1 MAKSVSPEAISMIM
15 SNPTPDSSAVHPE
28 IVVQVLD
35 IKYAGNRYT
44 LDFSHF
50 KLMVA
55 NTLVLLCTKSLEA
68 VVLGQKLYHQFQWQE
83 RK

>member
-35 IKYAGNRYT
+35 IKSAGNRYT

-50 KLMVA
+50 KVSSLI
-55 NTLVLLCTKSLEA
+55 LGSIDLGSILLCGSSI
-68 VVLGQKLYHQFQWQE
+68 
-83 RK
+83 